1 MNQHVFFR
9 RSLVFSKEI
18 FFLPVFFLFFFATI
32 PTNAQQVTLT
42 PDQVKA
48 ITPEWKGERSTD
60 GRPHV
65 SDLTL
70 DRLKHISTE
79 EAWGILR
86 SKGYQNQYEGD
97 WMVEHADSPMTGRVV
112 TAQYF

>member
-18 FFLPVFFLFFFATI
+18 FFLSVFFLFFFASI
-32 PTNAQQVTLT
+32 RSSAQQVTLT
-42 PDQVKA
+42 PDQIKA
-48 ITPEWKGERSTD
+48 ITPDWKGERSAD

-70 DRLKHISTE
+70 ERLKHISTE

-86 SKGYQNQYEGD
+86 GK
-97 WMVEHADSPMTGRVV
+97 RVSESI
-112 TAQYF
+112 